1 MDVGEQLGRR
11 LCCLDS
17 GITEEEEEEGMQESK
32 VDGGELLVY
41 TLGIFLELLAPAY
54 SFEPFRS

>member
-17 GITEEEEEEGMQESK
+17 GVTKEEEEELLEQFFSSVCRHFPTHGFVNFSK
-32 VDGGELLVY
+32 VRH
-41 TLGIFLELLAPAY
+41 
-54 SFEPFRS
+54 RS